1 MAFNQPE
8 ESPMEVD
15 QPEPDQMVRLA
26 IRLQRHQ
33 RNAQWISQMNE
44 LAAHMARLS
53 IQDVPVP
60 MEIDPIQP
68 GIPPKFIFA

>member
-26 IRLQRHQ
+26 IRLQRQQ
-33 RNAQWISQMNE
+33 RNAQWISQMNR
-44 LAAHMARLS
+44 LADQMARLS
-53 IQDVPVP
+53 IQDVPEP
-60 MEIDPIQP
+60 MEVDSVQL
-68 GIPPKFIFA
+68 GVPPKFIFG